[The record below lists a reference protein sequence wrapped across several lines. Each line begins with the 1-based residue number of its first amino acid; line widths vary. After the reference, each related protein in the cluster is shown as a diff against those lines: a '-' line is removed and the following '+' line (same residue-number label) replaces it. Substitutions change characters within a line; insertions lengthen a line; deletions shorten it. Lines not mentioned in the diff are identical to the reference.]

1 MKSYSSV
8 LLLLLLFLLL
18 SRITSSQ
25 SFTSSSSLS
34 LLSSTSYSPF
44 TYSLYIWLYI
54 FSEFL
59 FKHNVEA
66 VQGCSI
72 FYQSDYKWKKAL
84 CDSEVN
90 KLTQLPTNLP
100 DHLIELRVLHQAIGK
115 IKRAAVNHLIHLETF
130 HIESSQVKQIESDTF
145 RQLIS
150 LKYINLRNNSLTISR
165 MSFPVELLNDLP
177 NLRSLNLAEN
187 PIDFIPDA
195 FFDSLSGNKLQ
206 YLWFG
211 SVKSTG
217 IKFESNTLKPLTY
230 LRLLDLSFTGLNSL
244 DASNE
249 LVLNNM
255 PELKEFYLGG
265 NPWTCDCKL
274 SWLKLWFLQ
283 ESSKGGLRYQLNK
296 TDLNGNIEVS
306 EPVCFKPDS
315 LKGKYLFSDG
325 SNNRNN
331 NNKYNAVQFSDLRCP
346 PQIFTSNENFTL
358 DFGKTLL
365 LRCEYHSPGID
376 NLQWYKDDQLVQNT
390 SEKMIIQGQAGSNFY
405 SNLIVAST
413 TGEHTGLWSCVL
425 NPEQQTIFSV
435 AILNSDGR
443 ILYPSDEKSFM
454 HGAFLLFG
462 ISGDTKNW
470 IYVSIA
476 VIILFVMLAIIGV
489 GIFCCC
495 EPQTRTSDLSAES
508 QTLQETHDKKK
519 KKCSGTSY
527 SLCKCRLRCFKRR
540 NNTSRKSEDNKDDSL
555 SSLMVAGSQED
566 ERKIIDK
573 GEVQLANNMKSTSTC
588 SKTLISTAIVDSNNN
603 DVSNNLQKRNV
614 EDNRLLNIFCCP
626 TNTTREVQ
634 VVTLPTIESSC
645 PTSLTGV
652 THLGGSLIHETVAT
666 GGNRLLVS
674 CDSPE
679 PKLLIANGIT
689 PCSNISPVNFSACL
703 QPQQVSVLQHQSN
716 PTVWDSN
723 QNPIMPE
730 LLTPYTSSNQIAA
743 TETSKPCPVHGLMKL
758 KHVEL
763 ISNTTNTMPT
773 TNSSTTPSSN
783 CDTSRHSSNYQKID
797 SVYWDHSNLASFLN
811 NTHLAYNISNC
822 VLLNTNVD
830 NKVSNNVNNSTNSNL
845 GETVEVI
852 QNYAKTLPKNGSL
865 LQNISMHDPNLQWP
879 SDSLPHESCPLH
891 GLQTLTRRKSKAGGY
906 PVDVTS
912 IASNTLKTHHF
923 SKPLINSQSN
933 HQLHHPHGKEDGVH
947 SRKVTVY
954 SSNDNTSEQDDETD
968 QQSNSDHDTGGRR
981 FLLPPLPGGNKHNK
995 GGCSSSETG
1004 SQGESSVCEKCPH
1017 SDCADSDSS
1026 TSSST
1031 ASSVN
1036 QKFKL
1041 AYPSNQTRLN
1051 SVCSSLSNQLNL
1063 STAVVSGT
1071 VGDETP
1077 EQQSPPSPEFYPPTR
1092 RLSRPSSSNGRP
1104 INYHG
1109 NRNSSVINKLNE
1121 NANCPVHSLRLNR
1134 KSISGKIFYDSR
1146 QNYDPH
1152 HHHHHQHKNN
1162 LNTLRGVTTLP
1173 SRFRKVNSA
1182 NTSIIDGSNTSDSI
1196 AFMRK
1201 FASQH
1206 TVKSNCSSSLCLSA
1220 QSLDKYS
1227 RQSKPIL
1234 RPGSKHKLDT
1244 ESDSDTNNNNTSE
1257 ENNNFVL

>member
-1 MKSYSSV
+1 MKSYSSG
-8 LLLLLLFLLL
+8 LLF
-18 SRITSSQ
+18 RITSSSQ

-34 LLSSTSYSPF
+34 FWSSTSY
-44 TYSLYIWLYI
+44 TSLYIWLYI
-54 FSEFL
+54 FSIQFL

-90 KLTQLPTNLP
+90 KLTQLPSNLP
-100 DHLIELRVLHQAIGK
+100 EHLIELRVLHQSIGK

-195 FFDSLSGNKLQ
+195 FFDSLRGNKLQ
-206 YLWFG
+206 YLWLG

-217 IKFESNTLKPLTY
+217 IKFESNTLKPLMY
-230 LRLLDLSFTGLNSL
+230 LRLLDLSFTGLSSL
-244 DASNE
+244 HASNE

-283 ESSKGGLRYQLNK
+283 ESSKGVRYQLNK
-296 TDLNGNIEVS
+296 TDVNGNIEVS

-315 LKGKYLFSDG
+315 LKGKYLLSDG
-325 SNNRNN
+325 TSNR
-331 NNKYNAVQFSDLRCP
+331 NAVQFSDLRCP

-358 DFGKTLL
+358 DFGKTML
-365 LRCEYHSPGID
+365 LRCEYHSTAID

-390 SEKMIIQGQAGSNFY
+390 SEKMIIQGQMGSNFY
-405 SNLIVAST
+405 SNLIVTST

-425 NPEQQTIFSV
+425 NPEQQTMFSV

-462 ISGDTKNW
+462 INGETKNW

-519 KKCSGTSY
+519 KNKCSGTSY
-527 SLCKCRLRCFKRR
+527 SLCKSRIRCFRKR

-555 SSLMVAGSQED
+555 SSLMVAGSQDD

-573 GEVQLANNMKSTSTC
+573 SEVQLANNVKKGDSTC
-588 SKTLISTAIVDSNNN
+588 SKTLISTAIVDSNN
-603 DVSNNLQKRNV
+603 DVSNDLQKRNV
-614 EDNRLLNIFCCP
+614 EDNNRLLNIFCCP

-634 VVTLPTIESSC
+634 VVALPTIESSC
-645 PTSLTGV
+645 PTSLTSV

-703 QPQQVSVLQHQSN
+703 QPQHVSVLQHQAN
-716 PTVWDSN
+716 PTVWDTSRSHLL
-723 QNPIMPE
+723 PE
-730 LLTPYTSSNQIAA
+730 LLTTYTSSNQMA
-743 TETSKPCPVHGLMKL
+743 TETSKPCPVHGVMKL
-758 KHVEL
+758 KQVEL
-763 ISNTTNTMPT
+763 ISSNTTNTTPITNTT
-773 TNSSTTPSSN
+773 TNTSNTSSSN
-783 CDTSRHSSNYQKID
+783 CDTSRQSSNYQKID

-811 NTHLAYNISNC
+811 NPHLAYNISNC
-822 VLLNTNVD
+822 VLLNTSVD
-830 NKVSNNVNNSTNSNL
+830 NKASNNVNNSTNSNL
-845 GETVEVI
+845 GETAELI
-852 QNYAKTLPKNGSL
+852 QNYTKTLPKNGSP
-865 LQNISMHDPNLQWP
+865 LQNINMHDPNLQWP

-891 GLQTLTRRKSKAGGY
+891 GLQTLTRRKSKAGY
-906 PVDVTS
+906 PVDVTT
-912 IASNTLKTHHF
+912 IASNTLKAHHF
-923 SKPLINSQSN
+923 GKPLINSQSN
-933 HQLHHPHGKEDGVH
+933 HQLHHSHGKEDGAY

-954 SSNDNTSEQDDETD
+954 SSTNDNTSEQDEDETD
-968 QQSNSDHDTGGRR
+968 QQSNSDHDRGHS
-981 FLLPPLPGGNKHNK
+981 FLLPPGNKHDK

-1004 SQGESSVCEKCPH
+1004 SQGESSACEKCPH
-1017 SDCADSDSS
+1017 SDCASDSS
-1026 TSSST
+1026 TSSSST

-1036 QKFKL
+1036 QKFKF
-1041 AYPSNQTRLN
+1041 AYPSNQTRMN
-1051 SVCSSLSNQLNL
+1051 SICSSLSNQLNL
-1063 STAVVSGT
+1063 STAVVSGDG
-1071 VGDETP
+1071 VDDETP
-1077 EQQSPPSPEFYPPTR
+1077 EQQSPPSPEFYPSTR

-1109 NRNSSVINKLNE
+1109 NRNSNVVINKLNE
-1121 NANCPVHSLRLNR
+1121 NSNCPVHSSLRLNR
-1134 KSISGKIFYDSR
+1134 KSISGKIFYDGR
-1146 QNYDPH
+1146 QNSD

-1162 LNTLRGVTTLP
+1162 LNTLRVTTLP
-1173 SRFRKVNSA
+1173 SRFRKVNSG
-1182 NTSIIDGSNTSDSI
+1182 NTSAIDGSNTSDSV

-1206 TVKSNCSSSLCLSA
+1206 TVKSNYSSSLCLSA
-1220 QSLDKYS
+1220 QSLDKYN
-1227 RQSKPIL
+1227 RQPKPIL

-1244 ESDSDTNNNNTSE
+1244 ESDSDNNNDNNTSE